1 MSRLLL
7 ILVALLSYLTLAA
20 HFVLGITT
28 FNPAALVFSLLGFLQ
43 FFTILTN
50 LLLACAFTAHA
61 FYPQPLRAFT
71 RPTLATALALYALVL
86 QLIYTGYLRW
96 QWHPTGFQLPI
107 DIALHDILPIAYL
120 LLWIKK
126 IPKGSLRYKDALP
139 WLLFP
144 LAFLPWNALCS
155 HLLHNNPYPFLDP
168 ARITY
173 PGLLLSIFSLL
184 ALFLLLSLAFIKLDR
199 RLAGN
204 H

>member
-1 MSRLLL
+1 LLL
-7 ILVALLSYLTLAA
+7 ILIALLSYLTLAA

-28 FNPAALVFSLLGFLQ
+28 FTPAALVFSLLGFLQ

-50 LLLACAFTAHA
+50 LLLACALPLTLSTRNRSAHSLGPRSPPRWPSTPWSCSLFTPATSA
-61 FYPQPLRAFT
+61 GNGTPPASNSPSTSRFT
-71 RPTLATALALYALVL
+71 TSSPSPTFSS
-86 QLIYTGYLRW
+86 GS
-96 QWHPTGFQLPI
+96 
-107 DIALHDILPIAYL
+107 
-120 LLWIKK
+120 KK
-126 IPKGSLRYKDALP
+126 IPKGSLHYKDALP

-173 PGLLLSIFSLL
+173 PGLVLSILSLL